1 MPASGSKALLVVSA
15 SGRALAQS
23 AARAGLR
30 VVVLDLFNDLDTRAS
45 AVSSASVATPG
56 GKFSAAKLLAAADRL
71 CPPAECEGLVYGSGF
86 EGRTGLLG
94 KLARGRALYGNSPET
109 VALLKDPDRVFALL
123 RRLGIDHPA
132 VRRTPPPDPR
142 HWLVKRTGG
151 AGGSHVKRATARHQ
165 ARSDRYFQM
174 FQHGRVLSALF
185 VADGRRA
192 RVIGYNEQWTVPAR
206 HESPYCYGG
215 AASRADVPP
224 RTAAHIEKV
233 LDKLAGE
240 TGLIGLNGLDFVL
253 DGTTPCAIEIN
264 PRPTATLD
272 LHDPD
277 CEGGLLALHLRACRG
292 EIGEIE
298 HAPGACSARAHA
310 IVYANQSVRV
320 PSNVSWPAWC
330 TDIPE
335 PGSVIPSGAPICS
348 VHADA
353 INCVQARHQ
362 VDMRAAQL
370 GGRFQERAA

>member
-1 MPASGSKALLVVSA
+1 MPGSASKALLVVSA

-23 AARAGLR
+23 AAHGGLP

-45 AVSSASVATPG
+45 AVSSASVTSPG
-56 GKFSAAKLLAAADRL
+56 GKFSASRLLAAADRL
-71 CPPAECEGLVYGSGF
+71 CPPAKCEGLVYGSGF
-86 EGRTGLLG
+86 EGRTGLLE

-109 VALLKDPDRVFALL
+109 VAFLKDPDRLFALL
-123 RRLGIDHPA
+123 RRLGLPHPA
-132 VRRTPPPDPR
+132 VRRAPPPDPR
-142 HWLVKRTGG
+142 NWLVKRTGG

-206 HESPYCYGG
+206 PGSPYCYGG
-215 AASRADVPP
+215 AASCADVPQ
-224 RTAAHIEKV
+224 RTVAHIEKV
-233 LDKLAGE
+233 LDELARE
-240 TGLIGLNGLDFVL
+240 TGLVGLNGLDFIL
-253 DGTTPCAIEIN
+253 DGTTPYAIEIN

-272 LHDPD
+272 LHDLD
-277 CEGGLLALHLRACRG
+277 FEDGLLALHLRACRG
-292 EIGEIE
+292 EIGQLE
-298 HAPGACSARAHA
+298 HGRSARAHA
-310 IVYANQSVRV
+310 IVYATQSVRI
-320 PSNVSWPAWC
+320 PAHVSWPAWC

-348 VHADA
+348 VHSAA
-353 INCVQARHQ
+353 TSCMQARQQ
-362 VDMRAAQL
+362 VDIRTAQL